1 MKLVYSTGKEALER
15 NFLVKREELPFI
27 AFEEDKLL
35 GRHRVRLN
43 ISWEKDIDGRNKI
56 NFSGG
61 FPARLYITESRLI
74 IISEFYSQDK
84 VYKVIKRVPIGWMRY
99 NTVYVELAIDKIQK
113 YSFGRFRSYI
123 ILEPH
128 GSVGR
133 TKIDLYNLSKEEKRL
148 IKEDLDT
155 AKVFRKPATE
165 SGIVILDRPIA
176 ETVTQRFTML
186 QHEAFISKYF
196 KKPEVEKVQIKRVR
210 KKGKSSVSTEVESEQ
225 SGVKKEE
232 QVQPS
237 ESVIEIPPQERIK
250 MALQLQLTKC
260 KFCGQELLKSA
271 KKCTKCGAINF

>member
-1 MKLVYSTGKEALER
+1 MKLVYSTGKEALEK
-15 NFLVKREELPFI
+15 NFLVKREELPFM
-27 AFEEDKLL
+27 AFEEDKFL

-43 ISWEKDIDGRNKI
+43 IYWEKDIDGRSKL
-56 NFSGG
+56 NFPKG

-74 IISEFYSQDK
+74 IISEFYSHDK
-84 VYKVIKRVPIGWMRY
+84 VYKLVRRIPIGWMRY

-128 GSVGR
+128 GNVGK
-133 TKIDLYNLSKEEKRL
+133 TKIDLYNLSKEEKKL

-176 ETVTQRFTML
+176 ETVAQRFTML

-210 KKGKSSVSTEVESEQ
+210 KKEKSSASTEVEPEQ

-237 ESVIEIPPQERIK
+237 ESVIEIPPQERIRI
-250 MALQLQLTKC
+250 ALQSQLTKC

-271 KKCTKCGAINF
+271 KKCIKCGAINI